1 MAKQD
6 FDAKKAAYDTDVA
19 SVLPGRSPAEPGQGA
34 NSVGARTPRPQVAQ
48 LRFNEDVLD
57 KTRLAIAPV

>member
-19 SVLPGRSPAEPGQGA
+19 SVSQAEAQLNQAKAQTASAHGHLDQ
-34 NSVGARTPRPQVAQ
+34 QVAQ
-48 LRFNEDVLD
+48 LRFNEDALEQD
-57 KTRLAIAPV
+57 RFDRPV